1 MQVNIGIT
9 HVNNS
14 ECEKLLGIKIDCKLS
29 FENHIGK
36 ISKKTGAK
44 LDASTRLAQN
54 INTKKCLIR
63 NTFLLHINYCPFT
76 WIFHNRLLNHKIN
89 RLHEIFFLAMYNVIH
104 SSSVSTHH
112 KNLQILVTDMFTV
125 CTGSAINILSKV
137 FPRKSPSNYTLR
149 NQQEFTVTPMKAV
162 KYDFISLVYKGS
174 NIWKLLPNNS
184 KLLESV
190 ETFKSKI
197 KSWIPNKF
205 QCRIPSRLYI
215 K

>member
-1 MQVNIGIT
+1 M
-9 HVNNS
+9 
-14 ECEKLLGIKIDCKLS
+14 
-29 FENHIGK
+29 
-36 ISKKTGAK
+36 
-44 LDASTRLAQN
+44 
-54 INTKKCLIR
+54 
-63 NTFLLHINYCPFT
+63 

-89 RLHEIFFLAMYNVIH
+89 RLHEIFFRTIYNVIH
-104 SSSVSTHH
+104 SSSVSTHY
-112 KNLQILVTDMFTV
+112 KNLQILVTDVFRV
-125 CTGSAINILSKV
+125 CTGSAINILNKV
-137 FPRKSPSNYTLR
+137 FPRKSSSNYALR
-149 NQQEFTVTPMKAV
+149 NQLEFTVTPMKAV

-174 NIWKLLPNNS
+174 KIWELLRNNS